1 MVEGHLKSLQ
11 DDKNIAPTMLG
22 ETRKK
27 SRLSLPGLSFKLL
40 SLFLA
45 KSGLGRWLNATHVD
59 LCLSYKMAKPQD
71 RRNPALSLI

>member
-11 DDKNIAPTMLG
+11 DDKNIASTMLV
-22 ETRKK
+22 EARKM
-27 SRLSLPGLSFKLL
+27 SHLSLPGLSFKLL

-59 LCLSYKMAKPQD
+59 LCLS
-71 RRNPALSLI
+71 